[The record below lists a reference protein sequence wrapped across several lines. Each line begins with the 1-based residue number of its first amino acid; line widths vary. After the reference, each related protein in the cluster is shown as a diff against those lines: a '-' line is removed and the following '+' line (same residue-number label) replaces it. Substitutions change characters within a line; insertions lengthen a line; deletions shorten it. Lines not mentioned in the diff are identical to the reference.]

1 MIEIKREGKGLRY
14 LVIASEECGM
24 AFHRKVGRRD
34 TPKDARA
41 CGGRSLW
48 GGHGRK
54 KKRR

>member
-48 GGHGRK
+48 GGCGRK
-54 KKRR
+54 RKRR